1 LGGSNPVLAAI
12 AAALAPAIAIVRD
25 HAEIIVA
32 LSTSLAVIALA
43 IGTGGVAIYYA
54 APAARWRSRTVRPKV
69 LARALLP
76 KRVVRSASGR
86 LDIAALLFSVFL
98 AGSIMGWAL
107 FSSAYFAQAGGAF
120 LARTLPAL
128 PSAALPGWICA
139 AVTTVALYLAYEFAY
154 WVDHYLSHRVP
165 ILWEFHK
172 VHHTA
177 ESLSVLTNY
186 RVHPVDTI
194 VFYNIAA
201 VFTGAA
207 AALLGYLFNRPADA
221 LIVGGSNMLV
231 FLTSMSLSH
240 LQHSHLWISL
250 PGRWGKWVLSPAHHQ
265 IHHSIDVRH
274 YDRNFGSTT
283 AMFDRMFGTLHLPTA
298 RREKLTFGVTG
309 LGYDP
314 HGFTG
319 AVLMPFVDAGR
330 HVTRGARRLV
340 AGLNGGRMAVSVQAA
355 DGPVAT

>member
-1 LGGSNPVLAAI
+1 VSNPVVAMIAGAASRI
-12 AAALAPAIAIVRD
+12 IGTVRD
-25 HAEIIVA
+25 HADLA
-32 LSTSLAVIALA
+32 ATLATSFVVLAVGAATIGLA
-43 IGTGGVAIYYA
+43 IYFA
-54 APAARWRSRTVRPKV
+54 APAHRWRSRTVKPRV
-69 LARALLP
+69 LVRALLP

-86 LDIAALLFSVFL
+86 LDIAALLFSVLL
-98 AGSIMGWAL
+98 ASTTMGWAL
-107 FSSAYFAQAGGAF
+107 FSSGYFAEAAGAF
-120 LARTLPAL
+120 LARTLPPVPADAL
-128 PSAALPGWICA
+128 PAWICG
-139 AVTTVALYLAYEFAY
+139 AVTTIALYLAYEFAY
-154 WVDHYLSHRVP
+154 WLDHYLSHRVP

-186 RVHPVDTI
+186 RVHPIDTI

-201 VFTGAA
+201 LVTGMT

-221 LIVGGSNMLV
+221 LIVSGSNMLV

-250 PGRWGKWVLSPAHHQ
+250 PGRWGRWVLSPAHHQ

-283 AMFDRMFGTLHLPTA
+283 AMFDRMFGTLHVPTA
-298 RREKLTFGVTG
+298 KRETLTFGVTG
-309 LGYDP
+309 LGYNP

-330 HVTRGARRLV
+330 QVTRAARRWV
-340 AGLNGGRMAVSVQAA
+340 KRFRGTTAMAAVTNGDAIA
-355 DGPVAT
+355 

>member
-1 LGGSNPVLAAI
+1 VSHHTFAALI
-12 AAALAPAIAIVRD
+12 AAYGTSSMVIAVGLATV
-25 HAEIIVA
+25 
-32 LSTSLAVIALA
+32 ALA
-43 IGTGGVAIYYA
+43 IYFA
-54 APAARWRSRTVRPKV
+54 APAARWRSRTVRPRV

-76 KRVVRSASGR
+76 QRVLRSASGQ
-86 LDIAALLFSVFL
+86 LDIAAMLFSVFL
-98 AGSIMGWAL
+98 AGSMLGWAL
-107 FSSAYFAQAGGAF
+107 LSSGWFAEAGGAL

-128 PSAALPGWICA
+128 PPTILPAWACA
-139 AVTTVALYLAYEFAY
+139 VLTTVALYLAYEFAY
-154 WVDHYLSHRVP
+154 WIDHYLSHHVP

-201 VFTGAA
+201 LVMGAT
-207 AALLGYLFNRPADA
+207 AALLGHLFGRPADA
-221 LIVGGSNMLV
+221 LTAGGSNLLV

-250 PGRWGKWVLSPAHHQ
+250 PGRLGKWVLSPAHHQ

-274 YDRNFGSTT
+274 HDRNFGSTT
-283 AMFDRMFGTLHLPTA
+283 ALFDRMFGTLHLPSPA
-298 RREKLTFGVTG
+298 REKLTFGVSG
-309 LGYDP
+309 LDYNP

-330 HVTRGARRLV
+330 QVRRGLRRPTPERLAGGEAVT
-340 AGLNGGRMAVSVQAA
+340 
-355 DGPVAT
+355 